1 MRSLF
6 YTYFKHI
13 IVYTMSLLTLVCG
26 PQVTDQPPSRTCP
39 PNKRD
44 FRKVIPACPQEATTK
59 FGHKDKP
66 PPPHCRKGPAGPAGM
81 PEGGGGEK
89 EGGVRGSQD
98 VSVVMRSSV
107 WFVTHFRK
115 HPCRQLPASGAEPS
129 ILNSKPST
137 LKPATTL

>member
-81 PEGGGGEK
+81 PGGGGHPP
-89 EGGVRGSQD
+89 GGLRGSQD